1 MDINQFAVY
10 QLKNGPETRQMRFRS
25 YEKLQ
30 QSGIQV
36 RYEYYREVYLG
47 KMQRQ
52 DTPENIRERLQKKIP
67 KSFDGHSLSVSDVLV
82 LNREGEI
89 TAYYVE
95 KEGFTVIA
103 GFIRIGSSG
112 ALLTFE
118 TTNFHIE
125 GKAGSW
131 LVLDTL
137 IIDGREFFLME
148 HMEYGRNAAYV
159 ILDAEGKIVAEDNRN
174 GFDENAKQ
182 QIREYLHPPKPVQK
196 PEEKPPLENWQKYM
210 ENGEYLRSSE
220 ISEEQNYNMIDGRRN
235 NMPPKKTRTSV
246 LVKLKGSTADGSG
259 GRYGAQTEIKV
270 VTFYKNREGKTV
282 QRIPFSGKT
291 LDIRSK
297 ATLCSYHMLIK
308 NKICSKK
315 ELTLS
320 PFPLKIW

>member
-125 GKAGSW
+125 G
-131 LVLDTL
+131 
-137 IIDGREFFLME
+137 
-148 HMEYGRNAAYV
+148 
-159 ILDAEGKIVAEDNRN
+159 
-174 GFDENAKQ
+174 
-182 QIREYLHPPKPVQK
+182 
-196 PEEKPPLENWQKYM
+196 
-210 ENGEYLRSSE
+210 
-220 ISEEQNYNMIDGRRN
+220 
-235 NMPPKKTRTSV
+235 
-246 LVKLKGSTADGSG
+246 
-259 GRYGAQTEIKV
+259 
-270 VTFYKNREGKTV
+270 
-282 QRIPFSGKT
+282 
-291 LDIRSK
+291 
-297 ATLCSYHMLIK
+297 
-308 NKICSKK
+308 
-315 ELTLS
+315 
-320 PFPLKIW
+320 

>member
-159 ILDAEGKIVAEDNRN
+159 ILQKGKLWRRITGTALMRT
-174 GFDENAKQ
+174 Q
-182 QIREYLHPPKPVQK
+182 SS
-196 PEEKPPLENWQKYM
+196 
-210 ENGEYLRSSE
+210 RSESICTRQSLCRSQRKSRRLKTGRSIWKMGN
-220 ISEEQNYNMIDGRRN
+220 ISAVR
-235 NMPPKKTRTSV
+235 KSV
-246 LVKLKGSTADGSG
+246 
-259 GRYGAQTEIKV
+259 
-270 VTFYKNREGKTV
+270 
-282 QRIPFSGKT
+282 
-291 LDIRSK
+291 
-297 ATLCSYHMLIK
+297 K
-308 NKICSKK
+308 NKTTI
-315 ELTLS
+315 
-320 PFPLKIW
+320 

>member
-131 LVLDTL
+131 L
-137 IIDGREFFLME
+137 
-148 HMEYGRNAAYV
+148 
-159 ILDAEGKIVAEDNRN
+159 DNRN

-246 LVKLKGSTADGSG
+246 LVKLHQKQA
-259 GRYGAQTEIKV
+259 EIAK
-270 VTFYKNREGKTV
+270 R
-282 QRIPFSGKT
+282 SGKEVPQMAVAE
-291 LDIRSK
+291 DMERRRK
-297 ATLCSYHMLIK
+297 
-308 NKICSKK
+308 
-315 ELTLS
+315 
-320 PFPLKIW
+320 

>member
-125 GKAGSW
+125 GKAGKLWRRITGTALMRTQSSRSESICTRQS
-131 LVLDTL
+131 LCRSQRKSRRLKT
-137 IIDGREFFLME
+137 GRSIWKM
-148 HMEYGRNAAYV
+148 GN
-159 ILDAEGKIVAEDNRN
+159 
-174 GFDENAKQ
+174 
-182 QIREYLHPPKPVQK
+182 
-196 PEEKPPLENWQKYM
+196 
-210 ENGEYLRSSE
+210 
-220 ISEEQNYNMIDGRRN
+220 ISAVR
-235 NMPPKKTRTSV
+235 KSV
-246 LVKLKGSTADGSG
+246 
-259 GRYGAQTEIKV
+259 
-270 VTFYKNREGKTV
+270 
-282 QRIPFSGKT
+282 
-291 LDIRSK
+291 
-297 ATLCSYHMLIK
+297 K
-308 NKICSKK
+308 NKTTI
-315 ELTLS
+315 
-320 PFPLKIW
+320 

>member
-246 LVKLKGSTADGSG
+246 LVKLQQKQA
-259 GRYGAQTEIKV
+259 EIAK
-270 VTFYKNREGKTV
+270 R
-282 QRIPFSGKT
+282 SGKEVPQMAVAE
-291 LDIRSK
+291 DMERRRK
-297 ATLCSYHMLIK
+297 
-308 NKICSKK
+308 
-315 ELTLS
+315 
-320 PFPLKIW
+320 

>member
-1 MDINQFAVY
+1 MA
-10 QLKNGPETRQMRFRS
+10 KCS
-25 YEKLQ
+25 W
-30 QSGIQV
+30 
-36 RYEYYREVYLG
+36 
-47 KMQRQ
+47 Q

-182 QIREYLHPPKPVQK
+182 
-196 PEEKPPLENWQKYM
+196 
-210 ENGEYLRSSE
+210 RSESICTRQSLCRSQRKSRRLKTGRSIWKMGN
-220 ISEEQNYNMIDGRRN
+220 ISAVR
-235 NMPPKKTRTSV
+235 KSV
-246 LVKLKGSTADGSG
+246 
-259 GRYGAQTEIKV
+259 
-270 VTFYKNREGKTV
+270 
-282 QRIPFSGKT
+282 
-291 LDIRSK
+291 
-297 ATLCSYHMLIK
+297 K
-308 NKICSKK
+308 NKTTI
-315 ELTLS
+315 
-320 PFPLKIW
+320 

>member
-148 HMEYGRNAAYV
+148 HMEYGR
-159 ILDAEGKIVAEDNRN
+159 K
-174 GFDENAKQ
+174 
-182 QIREYLHPPKPVQK
+182 IREYLHPPKPVQK

-246 LVKLKGSTADGSG
+246 LVKLHQKQA
-259 GRYGAQTEIKV
+259 EIAK
-270 VTFYKNREGKTV
+270 R
-282 QRIPFSGKT
+282 SGKEVPQMAVAE
-291 LDIRSK
+291 DMERRRK
-297 ATLCSYHMLIK
+297 
-308 NKICSKK
+308 
-315 ELTLS
+315 
-320 PFPLKIW
+320 

>member
-148 HMEYGRNAAYV
+148 HMEYGRNAAYIAQKGKCAV
-159 ILDAEGKIVAEDNRN
+159 THNALSITDMVCMHIKPCKGERNDTYRNLIILSKDVSKLVDAT
-174 GFDENAKQ
+174 ENKV
-182 QIREYLHPPKPVQK
+182 LKK
-196 PEEKPPLENWQKYM
+196 L
-210 ENGEYLRSSE
+210 L
-220 ISEEQNYNMIDGRRN
+220 QN
-235 NMPPKKTRTSV
+235 
-246 LVKLKGSTADGSG
+246 
-259 GRYGAQTEIKV
+259 
-270 VTFYKNREGKTV
+270 
-282 QRIPFSGKT
+282 
-291 LDIRSK
+291 
-297 ATLCSYHMLIK
+297 
-308 NKICSKK
+308 
-315 ELTLS
+315 LTLTVEMQE
-320 PFPLKIW
+320 KINKLRKHRELEEIQFEDYIGTKM

>member
-1 MDINQFAVY
+1 
-10 QLKNGPETRQMRFRS
+10 
-25 YEKLQ
+25 
-30 QSGIQV
+30 
-36 RYEYYREVYLG
+36 
-47 KMQRQ
+47 MQRQ

-112 ALLTFE
+112 ALL
-118 TTNFHIE
+118 
-125 GKAGSW
+125 
-131 LVLDTL
+131 
-137 IIDGREFFLME
+137 IDGREFFLME

-246 LVKLKGSTADGSG
+246 LVKLHQKQA
-259 GRYGAQTEIKV
+259 EIAK
-270 VTFYKNREGKTV
+270 R
-282 QRIPFSGKT
+282 SGKEVPQMAVAE
-291 LDIRSK
+291 DMERRRK
-297 ATLCSYHMLIK
+297 
-308 NKICSKK
+308 
-315 ELTLS
+315 
-320 PFPLKIW
+320 

>member
-137 IIDGREFFLME
+137 IIDGREFFSLPVFGAALPIPMSWSFSE
-148 HMEYGRNAAYV
+148 AYCSVCRQSYCSFARWSARQLSDSFPVAKTPTRPYSRSCLHSGRCPA
-159 ILDAEGKIVAEDNRN
+159 RS
-174 GFDENAKQ
+174 DEA
-182 QIREYLHPPKPVQK
+182 PP
-196 PEEKPPLENWQKYM
+196 
-210 ENGEYLRSSE
+210 
-220 ISEEQNYNMIDGRRN
+220 RR
-235 NMPPKKTRTSV
+235 KR
-246 LVKLKGSTADGSG
+246 KGC
-259 GRYGAQTEIKV
+259 V
-270 VTFYKNREGKTV
+270 
-282 QRIPFSGKT
+282 P
-291 LDIRSK
+291 
-297 ATLCSYHMLIK
+297 
-308 NKICSKK
+308 
-315 ELTLS
+315 
-320 PFPLKIW
+320 